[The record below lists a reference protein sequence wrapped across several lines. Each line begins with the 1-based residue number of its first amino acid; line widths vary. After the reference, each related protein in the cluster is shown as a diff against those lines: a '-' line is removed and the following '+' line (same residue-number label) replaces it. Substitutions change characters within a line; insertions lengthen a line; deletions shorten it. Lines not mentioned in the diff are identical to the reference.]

1 MEMRAEF
8 ERMEVSSPTHIS
20 NLHHCTVI
28 HRGADVI
35 ALDSCTRLEETV
47 YRTSNP

>member
-1 MEMRAEF
+1 MEMLAEY

-35 ALDSCTRLEETV
+35 ASDSCTRLELSTE
-47 YRTSNP
+47 R